1 MGGIECVV
9 RVGGGGW
16 YIIYYVGI
24 GLGWVGLGILLKR
37 WMCARGIKVGGV
49 CILLWWVVLEVT

>member
-24 GLGWVGLGILLKR
+24 GLGWVGYTTKEVDVCEGYKGGWCLYTIV
-37 WMCARGIKVGGV
+37 VGG
-49 CILLWWVVLEVT
+49 T